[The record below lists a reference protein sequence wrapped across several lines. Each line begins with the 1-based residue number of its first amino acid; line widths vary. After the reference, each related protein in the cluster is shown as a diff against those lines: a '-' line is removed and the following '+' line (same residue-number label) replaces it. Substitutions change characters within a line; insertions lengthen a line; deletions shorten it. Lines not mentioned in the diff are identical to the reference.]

1 VTDIEDLP
9 PLDLSVLGRV
19 TPETTEDIPPLFSP
33 PPPEPEAPSPP
44 PTTPRRNARSRTT
57 TAPKTPPRR
66 TPLESV
72 ADEIPQQ
79 YHPGVLVKPL
89 RELYTTAGTLI
100 IPFNKPVG
108 TAFLQNA
115 EACAVAL
122 DNAAKVDKQIR
133 RVLMMLVASSAW
145 GQIIAAHMPILLAIA
160 VTAVPSVRESLH
172 MVQSTPGDETVNPVS
187 RGG

>member
-1 VTDIEDLP
+1 
-9 PLDLSVLGRV
+9 
-19 TPETTEDIPPLFSP
+19 
-33 PPPEPEAPSPP
+33 
-44 PTTPRRNARSRTT
+44 
-57 TAPKTPPRR
+57 
-66 TPLESV
+66 V